1 MRELQHCDK
10 SYAEIRFEISEPNT
24 INICIKEK
32 LLWGIKKIRVRKS
45 RRKRV

>member
-10 SYAEIRFEISEPNT
+10 TYAEIRFEISEPNT
-24 INICIKEK
+24 INICIEEK
-32 LLWGIKKIRVRKS
+32 LLWGIKKRVRKS